1 MVKNSFVWVLLSL
14 LLSSCMVTYPSS
26 DKQAYLKSKNAT
38 KLVVPAPL
46 QGDEISSF
54 YFLPDANGNKKVSI
68 KP

>member
-1 MVKNSFVWVLLSL
+1 MVLKYLLVALMGMVLTG
-14 LLSSCMVTYPSS
+14 CMVTYPSN

-46 QGDEISSF
+46 QADEISSF
-54 YFLPDANGNKKVSI
+54 YFLPEAEGNKKVSL

>member
-1 MVKNSFVWVLLSL
+1 
-14 LLSSCMVTYPSS
+14 MVTYPSS

-68 KP
+68 KPWDMHAEIGKTKITN

>member
-1 MVKNSFVWVLLSL
+1 VVLKCLTIALMVIFLTG
-14 LLSSCMVTYPSS
+14 CMVSYPSN

-46 QGDEISSF
+46 QADEISSF
-54 YFLPDANGNKKVSI
+54 YFLPEAEGNKKVSL